1 MSDPSADAS
10 PLPLLDVAH
19 ARELPLLGNPPP
31 ERRDAAR
38 NRLALLVAAE
48 ELVALQGVDAVT
60 MEAVATRAGVGKGTV
75 FRRFG
80 SREGLMGALL
90 NFSETAWQGLVIAGP
105 PPLGPGA
112 PPQQRLLAFG
122 RSRLEQTLRHADL
135 IRAAGAF
142 GTRSYAAYSFTTMHV
157 RYLLGELGVSGDL
170 PMLATALLAPLE
182 VPILEQQLRVD
193 GIPIERVHDG
203 WVDLARR
210 VVGPDVWSDSPLS
223 PGGGGADRR

>member
-1 MSDPSADAS
+1 MAETSAATS
-10 PLPLLDVAH
+10 A
-19 ARELPLLGNPPP
+19 EPLLGPSSHGRALPLVGSAPP

-38 NRLALLVAAE
+38 NRLALLEAAE
-48 ELVALQGVDAVT
+48 ELVSQHGVDAVT
-60 MEAVATRAGVGKGTV
+60 MEAVAARAGVGKGTV

-90 NFSETAWQGLVIAGP
+90 DFSETAWQGLVIAGP

-112 PPQQRLLAFG
+112 PAQERLLAFG
-122 RSRLEQTLRHADL
+122 RSRLEQTLRHAEL
-135 IRAAGAF
+135 IRAAGACSS
-142 GTRSYAAYSFTTMHV
+142 RSYAAYSFTMMHV

-182 VPILEQQLRVD
+182 VPILDQQVHLD
-193 GIPIERVHDG
+193 GFPLERVHDG

-210 VVGPDVWSDSPLS
+210 VVGPDAWSDPLS